1 MTDKELFDSRI
12 APVMDAVREEFAAN
26 RQKELD
32 EYVHSKEY
40 RRSLFAATTPG
51 AIMGSMDT
59 LQKNGEWSSKTIDD
73 YVAAVAGRL
82 KHEGVVLSEA
92 HFGMMLDKMAKD
104 RMPRS
109 TAEYILEKAVSNSM
123 FSLPE
128 QLSKTPLQQAV
139 DARSEALY
147 APSRG
152 ERITAGAA
160 ASVFDS
166 TALGVHGVGAV
177 AGWTAVDLAVNRVA
191 DRKQQREA
199 EQAGGRLVAEAAGRG
214 EEYRPSPLMPEGMRK
229 DTATD
234 VTLRSFPPAERYSD
248 LIYSDMAFSNEKWLE
263 CLSSHGIIIDTDKA
277 TLTVESSVTGQDMTY
292 RLTADELGV
301 LAQSELDDSP
311 VARRLDMINAIT
323 SPDFRQQVTMEAL
336 DSDRHIDFRQA
347 GLYVGEWDTYKPA
360 VRRILDEKAKD
371 PAAVGT
377 YYEARP
383 GTGGQTP
390 YVRSRQANG
399 DDGNVGV
406 TEEQASGQSFEKRE
420 ATNYS
425 EDAYAGWRPMMQTP
439 PERSLKMIL
448 LDTLNGISSSP
459 ATMMAMLP
467 DMLIGMGN
475 TSFSERNN
483 AVPLACLFAGLF
495 TSKQNPLLRNLL
507 MVMGGSGL
515 LMNAGETLR
524 VDEAR
529 QRAVAGPMYKCYA
542 DEALDTHISDLE
554 VRGRQM
560 VCYYDGTL
568 YRFNMTE
575 EMRGA
580 MDAGALPVNTLANRV
595 FAAMAQ
601 SRQIAESN
609 YAEASQSLDA
619 KNDMSRGIR

>member
-1 MTDKELFDSRI
+1 MPVLSPMNGRADLSPDFLDHLRRNGLQAHVAFSGNGPLLVVRTQDSPYKTYPISQQQLSDLTGWGSNSANKKAFTTLCDVIRKDFDVPQSMVAFTNANGHVNMGLHGYTVSRDEMRRGSVEVLSPSPGTLGRMAPNQAGYHLRRMPDSVIVPERADGSLKPGELLSGTYGFYYKGDRQETAMDRTRQMSESIIDSL
-12 APVMDAVREEFAAN
+12 AG
-26 RQKELD
+26 LD
-32 EYVHSKEY
+32 
-40 RRSLFAATTPG
+40 R
-51 AIMGSMDT
+51 
-59 LQKNGEWSSKTIDD
+59 
-73 YVAAVAGRL
+73 AVAQQ
-82 KHEGVVLSEA
+82 
-92 HFGMMLDKMAKD
+92 
-104 RMPRS
+104 
-109 TAEYILEKAVSNSM
+109 TAQDVRADQ
-123 FSLPE
+123 PE
-128 QLSKTPLQQAV
+128 QKA
-139 DARSEALY
+139 
-147 APSRG
+147 AP
-152 ERITAGAA
+152 
-160 ASVFDS
+160 
-166 TALGVHGVGAV
+166 
-177 AGWTAVDLAVNRVA
+177 
-191 DRKQQREA
+191 
-199 EQAGGRLVAEAAGRG
+199 
-214 EEYRPSPLMPEGMRK
+214 
-229 DTATD
+229 
-234 VTLRSFPPAERYSD
+234 TLRTFPPAERYSD

-263 CLSSHGIIIDTDKA
+263 CLSSHGIIIATDKA
-277 TLTVESSVTGQDMTY
+277 TLTVESSVTGQDRTY
-292 RLTADELGV
+292 GLTADELGV

-323 SPDFRQQVTMEAL
+323 SPDFWQQVTMEAL

-347 GLYVGEWDTYKPA
+347 GLYVGEWDTYKPTGE
-360 VRRILDEKAKD
+360 RILDEKAKD
-371 PAAVGT
+371 PDAVGT

-383 GTGGQTP
+383 GMGGQTVDIP
-390 YVRSRQANG
+390 NRPTNNSQTQM
-399 DDGNVGV
+399 

-524 VDEAR
+524 VDEAA
-529 QRAVAGPMYKCYA
+529 QRSVSGPMYKIYA
-542 DEALDTHISDLE
+542 DEPLDAHISDLE

-568 YRFNMTE
+568 YRFNMTDD
-575 EMRGA
+575 MRGA

-601 SRQIAESN
+601 SRQLAESN
-609 YAEASQSLDA
+609 YEEASQSLDG
-619 KNDMSRGIR
+619 KNDISRGIR